1 MRGQVAHLLAVKEPA
16 GERRLYASPATAAI
30 VLLPVAL
37 PHPGK
42 LLKRGAARDG
52 RHYSS
57 VSHMSASSNISCTVR
72 LISSFHACW
81 RRC

>member
-1 MRGQVAHLLAVKEPA
+1 MHCQ
-16 GERRLYASPATAAI
+16 SATAAI

-42 LLKRGAARDG
+42 LLKRGAPRLTAALLFSEP
-52 RHYSS
+52 H
-57 VSHMSASSNISCTVR
+57 VR
-72 LISSFHACW
+72 LFKHLLHRAADQLFFHACW